1 MNQLIL
7 PIGKE
12 LKRKDYDK
20 NLSKYPLTME
30 DFEELK
36 KEGDDSAE
44 GLDYEDFCE
53 AEREGWSD
61 CVKAVLRKPYEA
73 VDVLPITCFWRGSI
87 KPVRQEKV
95 ELLKQLPSTFEAE
108 IIVEECIGGDA
119 E

>member
-1 MNQLIL
+1 MNQILL

-20 NLSKYPLTME
+20 NFSKYPLTVKE
-30 DFEELK
+30 FEELK

-53 AEREGWSD
+53 AEREGWHD
-61 CVKAVLRKPYEA
+61 CIKAAFRKPYEA
-73 VDVLPITCFWRGSI
+73 VDRLPMTRWWRGGM

-95 ELLKQLPSTFEAE
+95 ELLKQLPSAFEEE
-108 IIVEECIGGDA
+108 IIVEDVGGDDR
-119 E
+119 